1 MGRRGEGEE
10 WRPGRAGTRDARRT
24 PGHRTPSRARYL
36 ARPLPPA
43 PTPRMPLLRFTTAGE
58 SHGPALVA
66 VLEGMPAGVPL
77 RAAHVDA
84 ELARRQQ
91 GYGRGRRMQIE
102 RDQAEFLSGVRAG
115 ETLGS
120 PIALL
125 VRNADWRN
133 WEDVMDP
140 APREEDAGPGRR
152 RTLTRVRP
160 GHADLAGLLKYDRH
174 DARDILERA
183 SARETT
189 ARVAAGAICRQLL
202 AQVGVTLGSHV
213 VHLGGVDAT
222 VPGELPEDLN
232 AAADASSVRML
243 DADAEREVV
252 TRIDAAK
259 KAGNTL
265 GGICEVVVRGLP
277 VGLGSHVS
285 WDRKLDGR
293 LAQAMMSIPAV
304 KGVEIGLGFEA
315 ARRAGADVHDE
326 MAPAPGRTGT
336 GNVRRATNRA
346 GGLEG
351 GITTGEPLVVRVA
364 MKPIST
370 LMRPLGTLDVRTGE
384 AASAA
389 AERSDV
395 TAVPAMG
402 VIAEAMA
409 AFVLAQAL
417 LEKCGGDSLGELQ
430 RNLAGYSAHV
440 AGRIAAP
447 GGAAPGGTSNGP
459 GLDAVTSAPDAPAGP
474 SPEAAALADPA

>member
-1 MGRRGEGEE
+1 
-10 WRPGRAGTRDARRT
+10 
-24 PGHRTPSRARYL
+24 
-36 ARPLPPA
+36 
-43 PTPRMPLLRFTTAGE
+43 MPLLRFTTAGE

-77 RAAHVDA
+77 LAEHVDA

-102 RDQAEFLSGVRAG
+102 RDQVEFLGGVRAG
-115 ETLGS
+115 ETLGG
-120 PIALL
+120 PVAML
-125 VRNADWRN
+125 VRNRDWRN

-140 APREEDAGPGRR
+140 APRAGDAGDGRR
-152 RTLTRVRP
+152 RVLTRVRP
-160 GHADLAGLLKYDRH
+160 GHADLAGLLKYDRA

-189 ARVAAGAICRQLL
+189 ARVAAGAVCRRLL
-202 AQVGVTLGSHV
+202 AEVGVTIGSHL
-213 VHLGGVDAT
+213 VHLGGVDAEA
-222 VPGELPEDLN
+222 PAELPDDLN
-232 AAADASSVRML
+232 AAADGSPLRTL
-243 DADAEREVV
+243 DAAAEARMVALVDE
-252 TRIDAAK
+252 AK
-259 KAGNTL
+259 RAGNTL
-265 GGICEVVVRGLP
+265 GGVCEVVVRGLP

-293 LAQAMMSIPAV
+293 LAQAVMSIPAV
-304 KGVEIGLGFEA
+304 KGVEVGLGFGA
-315 ARRAGADVHDE
+315 ARRSGAEVHDE
-326 MAPAPGRTGT
+326 IAPAPGRAGA

-351 GITTGEPLVVRVA
+351 GITTGEPLVLRAA

-370 LMRPLGTLDVRTGE
+370 LMRPLGTVDVRTGE

-402 VIAEAMA
+402 VIAEAMT

-417 LEKCGGDSLGELQ
+417 LEKCGGDSLGEVR
-430 RNLAGYSAHV
+430 RNLAGYV
-440 AGRIAAP
+440 ARVAERVAAP
-447 GGAAPGGTSNGP
+447 GAGAPGPGAPAVAADGTPLGAGP
-459 GLDAVTSAPDAPAGP
+459 GAG
-474 SPEAAALADPA
+474 